1 MRGLH
6 RPPAILVHAPVCG
19 LIAQS
24 NATLTTSS
32 TDWKKALRDCA
43 GWPPKTRQNRANDIV
58 VTNPPYKYAGKFV
71 AHALTLAPTVIM
83 LLRLAFMESTRRTTI
98 LENSGLARVH
108 VFRER
113 LPMMH
118 RDGWTGKRATS
129 AIPFAWFVWDR
140 DHIGP
145 ATLNR
150 ISWKTDGFFC
160 NSKFLA
166 FRNLRHRLFELDH
179 RGNNRTAFSDR

>member
-1 MRGLH
+1 MTTDFRWTSAVTFSPRPGLA
-6 RPPAILVHAPVCG
+6 RC
-19 LIAQS
+19 
-24 NATLTTSS
+24 NA
-32 TDWKKALRDCA
+32 
-43 GWPPKTRQNRANDIV
+43 V

-113 LPMMH
+113 PPMMH

-129 AIPFAWFVWDR
+129 AIPFAWFVW
-140 DHIGP
+140 I
-145 ATLNR
+145 AI
-150 ISWKTDGFFC
+150 ISVRRHSTASRGRLTGFFC

-179 RGNNRTAFSDR
+179 LGNNRTAFSDR